1 MSNMICDEC
10 ETVFHCLRNGCIPK
24 QSVQQQE
31 PICAVCGYHE
41 FSLSECKKDLVCD
54 VCGVGMNYNTAPQ
67 PAQQD
72 SDCVLVP
79 RVLIG
84 AACSAIDRKRDAPE
98 TLKQLRRYTVGDL
111 STTQPSQPQ
120 QEPVAWM
127 TQARN
132 FVHPMEFTEEEA
144 KSYGWKAVYTAPPPA
159 RKPLTDAQVLELWER
174 TYVQRGSTGIEFA
187 RAIEAAH
194 GIKEDT

>member
-10 ETVFHCLRNGCIPK
+10 ETVAHCLKNGCIPK
-24 QSVQQQE
+24 
-31 PICAVCGYHE
+31 
-41 FSLSECKKDLVCD
+41 
-54 VCGVGMNYNTAPQ
+54 Q

-120 QEPVAWM
+120 QEPAAWM

-144 KSYGWKAVYTAPPPA
+144 KSYGWKAVYTAPPA
-159 RKPLTDAQVLELWER
+159 RKPLTDKELEEI
-174 TYVQRGSTGIEFA
+174 VKRGAENKPFHHWFA

-194 GIKEDT
+194 GIKENT